1 MNVDLQTLAIVCVL
15 TTATTEIVKEM
26 CKIMRKEYE
35 SNIIAM
41 VISVILSAFL
51 VIVKPICLDG
61 ASITPIMVYNFI
73 VMGFFGM
80 LSSNVGYDKIKEL
93 VLAFKGDEWLL

>member
-15 TTATTEIVKEM
+15 TTATTEVVKEM
-26 CKIMRKEYE
+26 CTIMHKEYQ

-51 VIVKPICLDG
+51 VIVKPIFVDG
-61 ASITPIMVYNFI
+61 ASVTPMMIYNFI

-80 LSSNVGYDKIKEL
+80 LAANLSYDKVKEL
-93 VLAFKGDEWLL
+93 VLAFKG